1 MDIFA
6 MYLRKSRT
14 DEQAEARGEGD
25 VLARHRKTLNELA
38 AYNGHTIVAEYAE
51 VASGDSLSARPQA
64 QRLLLDV
71 MAGKYTGV
79 YCMAL
84 DRLSRG
90 AAEDQAAVIRA
101 FQASGTLLVTPEKV
115 YDFNR
120 AADEDF
126 GELKLMFSRI
136 EHKAIK
142 RRMYAGRERSAKDGW
157 YIGARIPFGY
167 AKVPAQ
173 GKNGPTLAVVP
184 EQAEAVCE
192 MFQAYADGKS
202 SYYIADDLN
211 ARGIK
216 PNYSDHW
223 SPSSIRNILRNPLYI
238 GKILWGKKVS
248 RPAPEGSV
256 KRVINTKP
264 IYVDGR
270 HPAIVPQPLWDAV
283 QARLAG
289 NAAPPVK
296 NGKALQN
303 PLHGLVYCARCG
315 RAMQRHNGKTPAQKY
330 YQPDVLRCHNRQC
343 GQMRAD
349 LDVVEAMIL
358 RHLEAYYTDADAPS
372 PLQIQQKKD
381 RQKAAKLIQDQIKQA
396 EAQQSRQA
404 DLLEQ
409 GVYTVEDFLARRESL
424 RERLVELHRRYE
436 EATAPDVYEM
446 AYQAW
451 RDVVPRSMTIS
462 EAYRRAPDNETRN
475 ALLAALV
482 KRISYNKTEKRHG
495 RHDDRERGIILEFE
509 MMF

>member
-6 MYLRKSRT
+6 MYLRKSRS

-25 VLARHRKTLNELA
+25 VLARHRKTLQELA
-38 AYNGHTIVAEYAE
+38 TRNEHMFSAEYAE
-51 VASGDSLSARPQA
+51 VASGDSLSGRPEA

-101 FQASGTLLVTPEKV
+101 FQASGTLLITPEKV
-115 YDFNR
+115 YDFCQ

-142 RRMYAGRERSAKDGW
+142 RRMYAGRERSAKDGC

-167 AKVPAQ
+167 SKVQAK
-173 GKNGPTLAVVP
+173 GKDGPTLAIVP
-184 EQAEAVCE
+184 EQAEVVRE
-192 MFQAYADGKS
+192 MFQMYADGKS
-202 SYYIADDLN
+202 SYFIADHLN
-211 ARGIK
+211 AQGIK
-216 PNYSDHW
+216 PNYSDSW
-223 SPSSIRNILRNPLYI
+223 TPSSIRCILHNPLYI
-238 GKILWGKKVS
+238 GKISWGKKVS

-256 KRVINTKP
+256 KRVINSKA
-264 IYVDGR
+264 ILSEGK
-270 HPAIVPQPLWDAV
+270 HQAIVSEALWAAV
-283 QARLAG
+283 AARLDG
-289 NAAPPVK
+289 NAAPAIK

-315 RAMQRHNGKTPAQKY
+315 YAMQRHNGKRYDKKHDR
-330 YQPDVLRCHNRQC
+330 PDALRCYNRQC
-343 GQMRAD
+343 KQMRAD
-349 LDVVEAMIL
+349 LATVETMIL
-358 RHLEAYYTDADAPS
+358 RHLDAYYSQVEEPS

-409 GVYTVEDFLARRESL
+409 GVYSVEDFLARRESL
-424 RERLVELHRRYE
+424 RERLVELHRRLDE
-436 EATAPDVYEM
+436 VTAPDVYEM

-451 RDVVPRSMTIS
+451 RDVVPRSMTVS
-462 EAYRRAPDNETRN
+462 EAYRRAPDNETKN

-482 KRISYNKTEKRHG
+482 KRVTYDKTERRHG
-495 RHDDRERGIILEFE
+495 MYDTHERGISLEFE
-509 MMF
+509 MNF